1 MKGKGIV
8 PLLLIFGIGL
18 TDGFS
23 QSAGRE
29 RATGA
34 PPHQKPPQLPQPGKT
49 GVLEELSR
57 SFESIS
63 EHSGQAVVEIFAR
76 TYSPGNSDNG
86 GALLTSQNS
95 SASGVLLSP
104 DGYILTNAHAVRGA
118 HSLRVHLANRHLGK
132 TQTGTGL
139 NRGRGFTAAL
149 VGMDPETDL
158 AVIKVEGTSFPYLE
172 FADSDQLKQGQ
183 LVLALGNPLGLD
195 NSVSLGVVSAVSRQ
209 IKPDD
214 ALAYIQTDAPINP
227 GNSGGPLLD
236 AEGRVVGINTF
247 IMTQSG
253 GSEGIGFAI
262 PSNVATL
269 VYEQLKT
276 QGHVHR
282 AKLGLVVQTINP
294 IMADGLSLET
304 DRGVI
309 VSDVEPD
316 GPAVSAGIKPD
327 DIILALNGKRV
338 RSVRQLE
345 ASVFRQRPGE
355 TIILRVQRGASEN
368 DVVLKTQEESDG
380 LHALADT
387 LDPVKNAVPELGI
400 VRIDLT
406 KPLRQAMPDLRRPEG
421 VVVALCNASGS
432 YAGPPLE
439 VGDVIYELNRHVIA
453 NLAELRQAL
462 GQMKPGDAAVLLVER
477 DSHLH
482 YLSLEL
488 N

>member
-1 MKGKGIV
+1 MKGKGLV

-23 QSAGRE
+23 QPVRSE
-29 RATGA
+29 RASVELSRR
-34 PPHQKPPQLPQPGKT
+34 KPPLPQPGKT
-49 GVLEELSR
+49 GVLQELSD
-57 SFESIS
+57 SLESIS
-63 EHSGQAVVEIFAR
+63 EHSGPAVVEIFAR
-76 TYSPGNSDNG
+76 AYSPGNSDNG

-95 SASGVLLSP
+95 SASGVLLSS

-118 HSLRVHLANRHLGK
+118 HSLRVHLTGRRMGK
-132 TQTGTGL
+132 TQTGSGL
-139 NRGRGFTAAL
+139 SRRRGLTAAL

-158 AVIKVEGTSFPYLE
+158 AVIKVEGTNFPYLE
-172 FADSDQLKQGQ
+172 FADSDPLKQGQ

-209 IKPDD
+209 MKPDD

-236 AEGRVVGINTF
+236 AQGRVIGTNTF

-253 GSEGIGFAI
+253 GSEGMGFAI

-269 VYEQLKT
+269 VYEQLKA

-294 IMADGLSLET
+294 FMADGLSLET

-316 GPAVSAGIKPD
+316 GPAVSAGVKPD
-327 DIILALNGKRV
+327 DIILAINGKKV

-345 ASVFRQRPGE
+345 ATVFRQRPGE
-355 TIILRVQRGASEN
+355 TITLRVQRGAGEN
-368 DVVLKTQEESDG
+368 DVLLKTREESDDW
-380 LHALADT
+380 HALADT
-387 LDPVKNAVPELGI
+387 LDPIKSAVPELGI
-400 VRIDLT
+400 VGIDIT
-406 KPLRQAMPDLRRPEG
+406 KPLLQSMPDLRRPEG
-421 VVVALCNASGS
+421 VVVALCDVGGS
-432 YAGPPLE
+432 YAGPPLA

-462 GQMKPGDAAVLLVER
+462 GPMKPGDAAVLLVER
-477 DSHLH
+477 AGRLY